1 MKNNLFLQRVNTCK
15 LVFMTLFLS
24 IVLFSCSSDSFDFGQ
39 DEIDASSL
47 SLKSEAVVLPD
58 SLGAILDIEETEESK
73 ALKEL
78 LEKSKLKLRS
88 SYYGDPNY
96 DEYFEDN
103 LWQIRELPLMIR
115 SRASNGG
122 KQYLTSAGKN
132 AEIYLNSR
140 QRSNSIQKFYLK
152 KYPASSG
159 ISNIIYSY
167 SDRTPITAG
176 YYTNNPDHKILY
188 VKPDESGSL
197 YTADW
202 SISPVSTSGY
212 VHIINNGLIAQG
224 SSGAW
229 YDIYYKVMGV
239 GGSNKITFDKYTSG
253 NAAQEFE
260 LIVDDGFTIES
271 LEYVNDYSATITRIA
286 DGTVIDRETNREYS
300 AKRFDLPLTKL
311 GNASSSFVQKKNIN
325 FALINSRE
333 FKAKRPEIINDKL
346 FLLPSLSSPACL
358 DYYASNY
365 AENTGRP
372 ASVSVNIPARSSVAY
387 TYKIAAYRVSSDYKL
402 IASFRDRKI
411 TISGRW
417 TGVIYSEEKS
427 TLDYVITP
435 LDSNGGDI
443 PLRASALKS
452 VNAKNATRSNP
463 LNL

>member
-1 MKNNLFLQRVNTCK
+1 MKNEIRNLGLSFYK
-15 LVFMTLFLS
+15 LIFCMLITSLA
-24 IVLFSCSSDSFDFGQ
+24 LFSCSNDTFDFGQ
-39 DEIDASSL
+39 DEIDERSL
-47 SLKSEAVVLPD
+47 TLKSEAVVLLD

-78 LEKSKLKLRS
+78 LEEKQMKLRS
-88 SYYGDPNY
+88 SNYGDPNH
-96 DEYFEDN
+96 DEHFENN
-103 LWQIRELPLMIR
+103 LWQIRDLPLMIR

-132 AEIYLNSR
+132 AEIILNSR
-140 QRSNSIQKFYLK
+140 QRNTNIQKFYLK
-152 KYPASSG
+152 KYSATTG
-159 ISNIIYSY
+159 LNNVIYSY
-167 SDRTPITAG
+167 SDGTPITAG

-188 VKPDESGSL
+188 VKPDASGSL

-212 VHIINNGLIAQG
+212 VQIINNGLIAQG
-224 SSGAW
+224 SSGSIW
-229 YDIYYKVMGV
+229 DIYYKVMGV

-260 LIVDDGFTIES
+260 LLVQDGFTIES
-271 LEYVNDYSATITRIA
+271 LEFINDYSATITRIA
-286 DGTVIDRETNREYS
+286 DGTVVARETNSEYS
-300 AKRFDLPLTKL
+300 TKRFDLPLTKL
-311 GNASSSFVQKKNIN
+311 GSASSSFVQKKNIN
-325 FALINSRE
+325 FVLINSRE

-346 FLLPSLSSPACL
+346 FLLPSLSSPTCL

-372 ASVSVNIPARSSVAY
+372 ASISVNIPARSSVTY

-402 IASFRDRKI
+402 IASFSDRKV

-427 TLDYVITP
+427 TLDYVVTP

-443 PLRASALKS
+443 PLRASALKTIS
-452 VNAKNATRSNP
+452 AKNATKANP